1 MSRNLLVHANTP
13 EEINRVMK
21 LIQDDISKTSGK
33 VTIIEQNQ
41 ANLSTPVL
49 AATVSQGSGGPGLGS
64 VTNVSVATANG
75 ISGTV
80 TNPTTTPV
88 ITLVLGAITPSS
100 VTDTSLTSG
109 GVVFAGV
116 GGLLTQDVPNFFYI
130 PLGYGGNPNMEIGPR
145 ASNPL
150 DASFEFYV
158 TSGVTAHFH
167 NVNTTQSITGGV
179 TIGLMYVPTGAAV
192 TSGNRVG
199 SLEFGGSID
208 TSDDVGTGAAIRVY
222 TTQTY
227 SSSTIGSKMVFQ
239 TVPNGSA
246 TLATALTIDQDQ
258 SAQFTG
264 PVGTGTY
271 LVANLPSGIL
281 GRRAFVTNALAPAF
295 GSTVVGGGAVGVPVY
310 FDGSNWKVG

>member
-1 MSRNLLVHANTP
+1 
-13 EEINRVMK
+13 MK

-33 VTIIEQNQ
+33 VTVIEQNQ

-49 AATVSQGSGGPGLGS
+49 SATVSQGSSGPGLGS

-75 ISGTV
+75 VSGSV
-80 TNPTTTPV
+80 ANPTTTPV
-88 ITLVLGAITPSS
+88 ITLILGAITPTS
-100 VTDTSLTSG
+100 VTDTSLSSG
-109 GVVFAGV
+109 GVVFAGP
-116 GGLLTQDVPNFFYI
+116 GGLLTQDVPNFFYMPI
-130 PLGYGGNPNMEIGPR
+130 GYGGNPNLELGPR

-167 NVNTTQSITGGV
+167 NVNTTQSVTGGV
-179 TIGLMYVPTGAAV
+179 TIGLMYIPAGAVV

-227 SSSTIGSKMVFQ
+227 SSTTIGSKMVFQ

-246 TLATALTIDQDQ
+246 VLATALTIDQDQ
-258 SAQFTG
+258 SAQFTSS
-264 PVGTGTY
+264 VGTGTY